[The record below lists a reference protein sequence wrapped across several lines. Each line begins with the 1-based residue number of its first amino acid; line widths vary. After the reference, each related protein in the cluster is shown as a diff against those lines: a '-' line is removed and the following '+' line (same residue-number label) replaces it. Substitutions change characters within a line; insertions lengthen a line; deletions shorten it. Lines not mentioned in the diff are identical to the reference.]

1 MDEIENA
8 QTKIDALLASQIQS
22 IGADA
27 LVVLHNSGQ
36 ILAHSQCKDSDL
48 ATISALV
55 AGMLSA
61 AQSVSEIQGLK
72 SDRSFALSHD
82 DGESGLYT
90 AQINRSYWIFSV
102 FHEVLNP
109 GLFRMNIR
117 RLALDLRDLV
127 SDPSKW
133 IERKAMNEWGAEDL
147 RRDPLPDSQS
157 ENISPEKTGETEINA
172 DFGVKATSSRRD
184 APKLFSDITDEEI
197 DQLFDR

>member
-8 QTKIDALLASQIQS
+8 QTKIDALLASQIDS

-36 ILAHSQCKDSDL
+36 ILARSQRKDADL
-48 ATISALV
+48 ATLSALV

-61 AQSVSEIQGLK
+61 AQSVSEIQGIK
-72 SDRSFALSHD
+72 EERSFALSHD
-82 DGESGLYT
+82 DGESGLYA
-90 AQINRSYWIFSV
+90 AQINRNYWIFSI

-117 RLALDLRDLV
+117 RLAISLRGLV
-127 SDPSKW
+127 ADPGKW
-133 IERKAMNEWGAEDL
+133 IERKAINEWESDSGLSEDISQESPNESAEQ
-147 RRDPLPDSQS
+147 RS
-157 ENISPEKTGETEINA
+157 
-172 DFGVKATSSRRD
+172 FGVESTPDRHN
-184 APKLFSDITDEEI
+184 APNLFSDITDEEI